1 MSPKTNPAPLA
12 GGVIDEI
19 DREYCIGVD
28 LDERLTRYAALDP
41 LILAM
46 VGADRFPP
54 SPIRRVGGAQ

>member
-28 LDERLTRYAALDP
+28 LDERLTRYAALD
-41 LILAM
+41 
-46 VGADRFPP
+46 R
-54 SPIRRVGGAQ
+54 